1 MDYYLKYIKY
11 KNKYLELK
19 GGAIPNIEN
28 IELKKKYFPL
38 IYSTH
43 TITFNNKVI
52 KDGDG
57 EIYNLTPTFKYEKNN
72 NVKPNIIN
80 TSDYEKNYNIFFED
94 EIVINEENKIPFVL
108 LLLDNNFNINNK
120 LQKLLISKYASSN
133 VLSKEQILNIQNTF
147 NYYSNINNKFNIL
160 NKYIF
165 INKFKELLEI
175 IYSDYKNDDIK
186 SSINN
191 IYNNNNNNN
200 AFINISDMMKIYSLY
215 KNKKN
220 IKTKDISNITN
231 IDGKD
236 KYNNYINDE
245 IKLIL
250 ELKEF
255 INNFDKIDNI
265 DGLKDFLGIKTSLI
279 FFANFIG
286 NHYNNNK
293 NNKLFPINADNLI
306 CNLLNLS
313 DDKLQDKYK
322 RDYKNEYINFP
333 TTENLNKILLEADLT
348 NDVNY
353 IIETNK
359 KVQNLLNYKYKNIIY
374 LLSEKYSIHLNM
386 SIDILNK
393 YVDTGNNLPF
403 YLKDIMFKL
412 NIHKTF
418 INEIKQ
424 YCIDDNVDK
433 INLYLSY
440 LKLIDLNNVGYSI
453 EITDNLLLM
462 IGKKNYSMFPKEL
475 LIKDTNGNIENV
487 NKKYLRLTL
496 FDYICCDFVNVD
508 LLNIY
513 IPKNNYLY
521 FKNVCI
527 IIHDLLE
534 HYNNYE
540 QILNGS
546 RNYIYD
552 YKKNKITDEYIN
564 IDILYLLNKN

>member
-19 GGAIPNIEN
+19 GETIPNIKDTK
-28 IELKKKYFPL
+28 LKNQYLPL

-94 EIVINEENKIPFVL
+94 EIVINEENKIPFDL

-120 LQKLLISKYASSN
+120 LYNLI
-133 VLSKEQILNIQNTF
+133 LKETLPQSQNYFQITF
-147 NYYSNINNKFNIL
+147 KKYSNINIFTLL

-165 INKFKELLEI
+165 INKFREFLEI
-175 IYSDYKNDDIK
+175 LYSTSNTDDEITYQIKNL
-186 SSINN
+186 
-191 IYNNNNNNN
+191 YNNKNS
-200 AFINISDMMKIYSLY
+200 FINICEMSLIYLKY
-215 KNKKN
+215 TNKNKDIQN
-220 IKTKDISNITN
+220 KDISKITN
-231 IDGKD
+231 FKYEDRYD
-236 KYNNYINDE
+236 KYIFIE
-245 IKLIL
+245 IYLIK
-250 ELKEF
+250 ELRKF
-255 INNFDKIDNI
+255 INFLDYFNNI

-286 NHYNNNK
+286 KHYNNKKINR
-293 NNKLFPINADNLI
+293 LYPINADNLI

-313 DDKLQDKYK
+313 DDELQDKYK
-322 RDYKNEYINFP
+322 RDYKNEYLNFP
-333 TTENLNKILLEADLT
+333 TTENLDKILLEADIK
-348 NDVNY
+348 NDVND
-353 IIETNK
+353 IIETHK

-393 YVDTGNNLPF
+393 YVGTGNNLPF

-424 YCIDDNVDK
+424 YCIDNNVDK

-440 LKLIDLNNVGYSI
+440 LKLIDLNNVDYSI

-475 LIKDTNGNIENV
+475 LIKDTNGNIENR
-487 NKKYLRLTL
+487 NKKYLILSF
-496 FDYICCDFVNVD
+496 FDYICCDFVNID
-508 LLNIY
+508 LLDMD
-513 IPKNNYLY
+513 IPNNNNLY

-546 RNYIYD
+546 RNDIYD

-564 IDILYLLNKN
+564 IDILYLLNKNREPDD

>member
-19 GGAIPNIEN
+19 GGTIPNIKDTK
-28 IELKKKYFPL
+28 LKNQYLPL

-94 EIVINEENKIPFVL
+94 EIVINEENKIPFDL

-120 LQKLLISKYASSN
+120 LYNLILKKLSPQIQKN
-133 VLSKEQILNIQNTF
+133 FQITF
-147 NYYSNINNKFNIL
+147 KKYSNININTIL

-165 INKFKELLEI
+165 INKFREFLEI
-175 IYSDYKNDDIK
+175 LYSTSNTDDEITYQ
-186 SSINN
+186 IMNL
-191 IYNNNNNNN
+191 YNNKNS
-200 AFINISDMMKIYSLY
+200 FINICEMSLIYQKY
-215 KNKKN
+215 TYINKDIQN
-220 IKTKDISNITN
+220 KDISKITN
-231 IDGKD
+231 FKYEDRYD
-236 KYNNYINDE
+236 KYIFIE
-245 IKLIL
+245 IYLIKHL
-250 ELKEF
+250 RNF
-255 INNFDKIDNI
+255 INFLDYFNNI
-265 DGLKDFLGIKTSLI
+265 DGLKDFLGIKISLI

-286 NHYNNNK
+286 KHYNNKK
-293 NNKLFPINADNLI
+293 NNRLYPINADNLI

-313 DDKLQDKYK
+313 DDELQDKYK
-322 RDYKNEYINFP
+322 RDYKNEYLNFP
-333 TTENLNKILLEADLT
+333 TTENLDKILLEADIK
-348 NDVNY
+348 NDVKD
-353 IIETNK
+353 IIETHE

-393 YVDTGNNLPF
+393 YVGTGNNLPF

-475 LIKDTNGNIENV
+475 LIKNTNGNIENR
-487 NKKYLRLTL
+487 NKKYLILSF
-496 FDYICCDFVNVD
+496 FDYICCDFVNID
-508 LLNIY
+508 LLDMNI
-513 IPKNNYLY
+513 NNNLY
-521 FKNVCI
+521 YYNVCI

>member
-475 LIKDTNGNIENV
+475 LIKDTNGNIKNR